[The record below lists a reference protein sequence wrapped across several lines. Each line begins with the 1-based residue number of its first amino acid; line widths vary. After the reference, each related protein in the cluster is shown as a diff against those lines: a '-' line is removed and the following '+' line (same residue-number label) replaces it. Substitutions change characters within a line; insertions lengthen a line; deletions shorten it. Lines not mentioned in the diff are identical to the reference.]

1 MSFAPFYCNERMTII
16 NQNSF
21 LLKINFA
28 LLERVECHLFELCN
42 MHVVEYSYLKSGT
55 FYSVKW
61 MIYQQ
66 VEKSNPTRAL
76 FQPLAVRALKD
87 SFMTNLF
94 NIRIEILIY

>member
-1 MSFAPFYCNERMTII
+1 
-16 NQNSF
+16 
-21 LLKINFA
+21 
-28 LLERVECHLFELCN
+28 

-66 VEKSNPTRAL
+66 VEKSNSTRAL

-87 SFMTNLF
+87 SLMTNTD
-94 NIRIEILIY
+94 IKRIEILV